1 MVVSMKTSFR
11 TLLPLALFALAA
23 GGPDGHCAEL
33 VGIVT
38 DAATRNPIPARVYVQ
53 SSAGKW
59 LFVQSAS
66 EDGNA
71 LPYREQWVPMPQA
84 IEKHTTI
91 SAHPF
96 RIDLE
101 PGEYTITIE
110 HGKEYHPLTRK
121 ISIGAAATRETFALQ
136 RWINMADMGWY
147 SGETHVHRRI
157 SELPNVQLAEDLNVS
172 FPVAF
177 WTTEAYKIPTTD
189 PSPLRQQGPS
199 PFGPRKDCGHQMIE
213 IDASHVIYPRN
224 TEYEIFSVNGQP
236 HTLGVLSILN
246 HHSVLD
252 RGIPPVKAVAEQA
265 HREGGLIDLEKHSWP
280 WSMMLVPVAKV
291 DLYELSNN
299 SVWKTNFG
307 FRGDLGSTAPYMK
320 IDTDDV
326 GMTEWGWIQ
335 FGMENYYTLLNC
347 GFRLQPTAGTA
358 SGVHPVPLG
367 YSRVYVQLDGN
378 FQGDQWLDSLKN
390 GRSFVTTGP
399 MLLVTV
405 DGRGPGS
412 VFAQEDANSQSY
424 RVQGRAV
431 CSQPLEAL
439 ELINNGN
446 VVATVTPKNRST
458 DRGAFESRFD
468 VSIDVSETC
477 WLAVR
482 CVEKTEHGRRRFAHT
497 APWHFEVA
505 DQPIRPRRVDVE
517 YLIHRVQREID
528 RNANLLPTEVLAE
541 YEEALAIYRQIAKRA
556 R

>member
-1 MVVSMKTSFR
+1 M
-11 TLLPLALFALAA
+11 
-23 GGPDGHCAEL
+23 
-33 VGIVT
+33 
-38 DAATRNPIPARVYVQ
+38 Q
-53 SSAGKW
+53 SSAGEW

-66 EDGNA
+66 EDGTA

-101 PGEYTITIE
+101 PGEYTVTIE
-110 HGKEYHPLTRK
+110 RGKEYHSLTRK
-121 ISIGAAATRETFALQ
+121 ITIESSPIRQTFPLQ
-136 RWINMADMGWY
+136 RWINMAELGWY

-157 SELPNVQLAEDLNVS
+157 QELPNVQLAEDLNVS
-172 FPVAF
+172 FPVTF
-177 WTTEAYKIPTTD
+177 WTTEAYQIPTTA
-189 PSPLRQQGPS
+189 PSPLRRQGPS
-199 PFGPRKDCGHQMIE
+199 PFGPRQDRGHQIIN

-246 HHSVLD
+246 HRSTFD
-252 RGIPPVKAVAEQA
+252 RGIPPVKTIAEQV

-299 SVWKTNFG
+299 SVWKTSFG
-307 FRGDLGSTAPYMK
+307 FRGDMGSTAAYMK

-335 FGMENYYTLLNC
+335 YGLENYYTLLNC

-367 YSRVYVQLDGN
+367 YSRVYVQLDGD
-378 FQGDQWLDSLKN
+378 FRGGRWLNGLKN

-412 VFAQEDANSQSY
+412 VFAKDDATIQSY
-424 RVQGRAV
+424 RVQGSAV
-431 CSQPLEAL
+431 GARPLEKI
-439 ELINNGN
+439 EFVNNGD
-446 VVATVTPKNRST
+446 VVKTITPTNRPT

-468 VSIDVSETC
+468 VSIDVNETS

-482 CVEKTEHGRRRFAHT
+482 CVEKSEHGRRRFAHT

-505 DQPIRPRRVDVE
+505 DQPIRPRRVEVD
-517 YLIHRVQREID
+517 YLIHRVQREME
-528 RNANLLPTEVLAE
+528 RNAKLLPAEVLAE
-541 YEEALAIYRQIAKRA
+541 YEEAMAIYRKIAERA
-556 R
+556 K